1 MTFLFMHINKF
12 MSDEISLEI
21 KQQYNIY
28 IFIWYNLNGYCVYL
42 SLSTHTCTVGLS
54 VACASTCNLLLMRNS
69 ELSTGIEVED
79 HNGNVIGKSKV
90 AAKKVKK
97 TFTST
102 NKRMLIYLM
111 HLYLYK
117 SSMTIMV
124 QVFVYQDK

>member
-54 VACASTCNLLLMRNS
+54 LACASTCNLLLMRNS

-97 TFTST
+97 NFAST
-102 NKRMLIYLM
+102 NLK
-111 HLYLYK
+111 K
-117 SSMTIMV
+117 C
-124 QVFVYQDK
+124 

>member
-1 MTFLFMHINKF
+1 
-12 MSDEISLEI
+12 
-21 KQQYNIY
+21 
-28 IFIWYNLNGYCVYL
+28 
-42 SLSTHTCTVGLS
+42 
-54 VACASTCNLLLMRNS
+54 MRNS

-102 NKRMLIYLM
+102 NKRMLIYLI

-117 SSMTIMV
+117 ISMIIMV
-124 QVFVYQDK
+124 QVFVNQDK

>member
-42 SLSTHTCTVGLS
+42 SLSTQTCTVGLS
-54 VACASTCNLLLMRNS
+54 LACASTCNLLLMRNS

-97 TFTST
+97 NFAST
-102 NKRMLIYLM
+102 NK
-111 HLYLYK
+111 K
-117 SSMTIMV
+117 
-124 QVFVYQDK
+124 KKC

>member
-1 MTFLFMHINKF
+1 MHLNKF

-21 KQQYNIY
+21 KQQFNIY

-97 TFTST
+97 KLCI
-102 NKRMLIYLM
+102 NKLKKNVDLLNASIFIQKQYDHYGASFCL
-111 HLYLYK
+111 
-117 SSMTIMV
+117 SG
-124 QVFVYQDK
+124 

>member
-28 IFIWYNLNGYCVYL
+28 IFIWYNLNGNCVYL
-42 SLSTHTCTVGLS
+42 SLSTHTCTVIGLS
-54 VACASTCNLLLMRNS
+54 LACASTCNLLLMRNS

-97 TFTST
+97 KLCI
-102 NKRMLIYLM
+102 NK
-111 HLYLYK
+111 
-117 SSMTIMV
+117 
-124 QVFVYQDK
+124 

>member
-1 MTFLFMHINKF
+1 

-21 KQQYNIY
+21 EQQNDIY

-42 SLSTHTCTVGLS
+42 SLSTHTCTVIGLS
-54 VACASTCNLLLMRNS
+54 LACASTCNLLLMRNS

-97 TFTST
+97 KLCI
-102 NKRMLIYLM
+102 NK
-111 HLYLYK
+111 
-117 SSMTIMV
+117 
-124 QVFVYQDK
+124 

>member
-1 MTFLFMHINKF
+1 MHAFKQIHVRSDFSGNKTTV
-12 MSDEISLEI
+12 
-21 KQQYNIY
+21 QYLH

-97 TFTST
+97 TFAST
-102 NKRMLIYLM
+102 N
-111 HLYLYK
+111 
-117 SSMTIMV
+117 
-124 QVFVYQDK
+124 

>member
-1 MTFLFMHINKF
+1 

-28 IFIWYNLNGYCVYL
+28 LFIWYNLNGYCVYL

-54 VACASTCNLLLMRNS
+54 LACASTCNLLLMRNS

-97 TFTST
+97 NFAST
-102 NKRMLIYLM
+102 NKKKNVDLLNASIFIQEQYDHYGASFCL
-111 HLYLYK
+111 
-117 SSMTIMV
+117 SG
-124 QVFVYQDK
+124 

>member
-21 KQQYNIY
+21 KQQFNIY

-97 TFTST
+97 KTLHQQI
-102 NKRMLIYLM
+102 K
-111 HLYLYK
+111 K
-117 SSMTIMV
+117 
-124 QVFVYQDK
+124 KC

>member
-28 IFIWYNLNGYCVYL
+28 IFIWYDLNGNCVYL

-54 VACASTCNLLLMRNS
+54 LACASTCNLLLMRNS

-97 TFTST
+97 NFAST
-102 NKRMLIYLM
+102 NK
-111 HLYLYK
+111 K
-117 SSMTIMV
+117 
-124 QVFVYQDK
+124 KKC